1 MQEERDR
8 GITIQSAAISFPW
21 KTSIINLID
30 TPGHVDFTVEVERC
44 LRVLDGG
51 IAVLDGVAGVEAQSE
66 RCDPFSPIAE
76 TVWEQANRYKL
87 PRLLYVNKLDRVG
100 ADFEHSVSSLHER
113 KP

>member
-30 TPGHVDFTVEVERC
+30 TPGHVDFSVEVERC

-66 RCDPFSPIAE
+66 RCDPFFPNSR
-76 TVWEQANRYKL
+76 N
-87 PRLLYVNKLDRVG
+87 RVG
-100 ADFEHSVSSLHER
+100 AGEPLQAAPPALREQAGPRGRGLRALRFLS
-113 KP
+113 P

>member
-30 TPGHVDFTVEVERC
+30 TPGHVDFSVEVERC

-51 IAVLDGVAGVEAQSE
+51 IAVLEDGSWYDADCGLVMK
-66 RCDPFSPIAE
+66 E
-76 TVWEQANRYKL
+76 TGEGIFA
-87 PRLLYVNKLDRVG
+87 
-100 ADFEHSVSSLHER
+100 
-113 KP
+113 